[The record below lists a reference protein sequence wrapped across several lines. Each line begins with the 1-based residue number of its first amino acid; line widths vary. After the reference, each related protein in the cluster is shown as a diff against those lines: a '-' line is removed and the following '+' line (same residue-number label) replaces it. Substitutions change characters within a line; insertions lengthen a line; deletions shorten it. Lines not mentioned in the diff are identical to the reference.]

1 LSFKSPLRV
10 VAAPLLLCMM
20 CLLVLAGCGSGNS
33 SPTTSTKVSNTAQL
47 EASSGPNGLAGG
59 LVNGIFITLT
69 VCQHGTKTC
78 APPIDH
84 VLVDTGSI
92 GLRLVPSVLGS
103 VSLSQILVGNSALLE
118 CVQYG
123 DTSYSWGPLQLGDVQ
138 IAGEQASNIPIQL
151 LGATSAPVPS
161 NCLPT
166 PVNPAL
172 PNGGNEDTLAT
183 LGANGILGIAG
194 FTTDCGSSCNTVSFT
209 SGYPYYT
216 CPNGT
221 CGAVPVPTGEQST
234 NVVAAFSSADTNGF
248 MITFPSVAATGATS
262 LTGTINFGIGTQTD
276 NALTNVTVFAMDPC
290 LDFPTVTFPFPNGVS
305 YTDTNCNGT
314 GTGLG
319 GFLDTGSNAL
329 YISDATTLASLGISD
344 CPPTSNGSGFYC
356 VTGGGTATLSSI
368 GLAGFNGVGSG
379 TTSLNIMD
387 ATKLF
392 TSNNAVFNDLGSDSV
407 VGGSPSTDFF
417 DFGSPFFFGRTVFVG
432 IAGVAVV
439 NGLNVPNG
447 FVAF

>member
-1 LSFKSPLRV
+1 MSFKSPSRV

-33 SPTTSTKVSNTAQL
+33 ASTTSTGPVNNTAQVM
-47 EASSGPNGLAGG
+47 ASSGPNGLAGG

-69 VCQHGTKTC
+69 VCRHGTTTC
-78 APPIDH
+78 MPIDN
-84 VLVDTGSI
+84 VLVDTGSV
-92 GLRLVPSVLGS
+92 GLRIVPSALGS
-103 VSLSQILVGNSALLE
+103 VSLSQILVGNNALLE

-138 IAGEQASNIPIQL
+138 IAGERASNIPIQL

-161 NCLPT
+161 NCLQT
-166 PVNPAL
+166 PVNPSL
-172 PNGGNEDTLAT
+172 PNGGNEDTVAT

-216 CPNGT
+216 CPGGT

-234 NVVAAFSSADTNGF
+234 NVVAAFSSADINGF
-248 MITFPSVAATGATS
+248 MITFPSVAATGATT

-276 NALTNVTVFAMDPC
+276 NALSNVTVFAMDPC
-290 LDFPTVTFPFPNGVS
+290 LDFPTITFNGIS

-319 GFLDTGSNAL
+319 GFLDSGSNAF
-329 YISDATTLASLGISD
+329 YVSDATTLAPLGISD
-344 CPPTSNGSGFYC
+344 CPSTSNGSGFYC
-356 VTGGGTATLSSI
+356 VTGVGTATLSNI
-368 GLAGFNGVGSG
+368 GLAGFGGVGSG

-417 DFGSPFFFGRTVFVG
+417 DFGSPFFFGRTVYVG
-432 IAGVAVV
+432 IAGVAAV
-439 NGLNVPNG
+439 NGLSVPNG